1 MISPWRGNIEMT
13 VWTIQ
18 PAEALKEI
26 EELGNYRCVSERS
39 FNLSKPDSL
48 KPAYK
53 WLIEK

>member
-1 MISPWRGNIEMT
+1 MT

-39 FNLSKPDSL
+39 FNLSKLDSL